1 MTTYT
6 SHGTYCR
13 ECNQLAH
20 ATRQEATETGK
31 ARHKIAT
38 RGDKLHVAA
47 TINNGNNKRI
57 TGDEDHGKDYPL

>member
-6 SHGTYCR
+6 SHGTYCDT
-13 ECNQLAH
+13 CNQLAH
-20 ATRQEATETGK
+20 ATRQEAATTGK

-47 TINNGNNKRI
+47 TINNGNNNRVI
-57 TGDEDHGKDYPL
+57 GDETNRKDYPL